1 MRSFFAVLVAVLLP
15 SGIAFGQSK
24 LPVDL
29 EAAIVLRALAYD
41 RNLKQRAESGIHIAV
56 VTKNNDRTSTELASA
71 FRKAGKNGVSGIPV
85 EASVVA
91 FESSAQLTD
100 LIDDMGFNLLYI
112 HSSVETALSS
122 IQQVARSK
130 KIPSVGGTK
139 EIVEKGASFGVYIA
153 GDLPK
158 LVVNINTSRL
168 EGLDLSAE
176 LLGIATVIQ

>member
-1 MRSFFAVLVAVLLP
+1 MRSFFALLVAVLLP

-56 VTKNNDRTSTELASA
+56 ITKNNDRTSTELVSA
-71 FRKAGKNGVSGIPV
+71 FRKAGKNGVNGIPV

-91 FESSAQLTD
+91 FESTAQLMD
-100 LIDDMGFNLLYI
+100 LINNIGFNVLYI
-112 HSSVETALSS
+112 HPSVESSLSS

-130 KIPSVGGTK
+130 KIPSVGGTL
-139 EIVEKGASFGVYIA
+139 EIVEKGASLGVYVN

-158 LVVNINTSRL
+158 LAVNINTSRL
-168 EGLDLSAE
+168 EGLDFSAE
-176 LLGIATVIQ
+176 LLGISTVIK